1 MRKPDFDHVVAAA
14 VDVSGEREIVV
25 IGSQAILASVED
37 PPEALVESMEL
48 DVYPLHD
55 PDKAE
60 EIDAVLGDGSPFQ
73 GTYGF
78 YAHGVGPET
87 VKAPAGWQERLIRV
101 AIPPRPA
108 QKVEPIAYCLELHDL
123 VLAKCAAG
131 RERDWDYTRE
141 MLKREL
147 VELDELLGRISEM
160 PVSAAIQE
168 HMAKML
174 MGIGIQLG
182 LIAE

>member
-1 MRKPDFDHVVAAA
+1 MRKPDFDHVIAAA

-25 IGSQAILASVED
+25 IGSQAILASVD
-37 PPEALVESMEL
+37 HPPAALVESMEL
-48 DVYPLHD
+48 DVYPLND

-78 YAHGVGPET
+78 YAHGVGPES

-101 AIPPRPA
+101 AVPPRPA

-131 RERDWDYTRE
+131 RERDWNYARE

-147 VELDELLGRISEM
+147 VELDELLGSVRDV
-160 PVSAAIQE
+160 PVPAATQE
-168 HMAKML
+168 HMTEML
-174 MGIGIQLG
+174 SGIGVQLG
-182 LIAE
+182 LITE

>member
-25 IGSQAILASVED
+25 IGSQAILASVDD
-37 PPEALVESMEL
+37 PPAALVESMEL
-48 DVYPLHD
+48 DVYPLND

-101 AIPPRPA
+101 AVPPRPA

-131 RERDWDYTRE
+131 RERDWNYARE

-147 VELDELLGRISEM
+147 VELDGLLGSVRDV
-160 PVSAAIQE
+160 PVPAATQE
-168 HMAKML
+168 HMTEML
-174 MGIGIQLG
+174 SGIGVQLG
-182 LIAE
+182 LSTE